1 MLNGMETP
9 LLTHHLVTSTE
20 SVDRWL
26 YVLHGIYGSGRN
38 WATLARGFTEDRP
51 RWGVVLVDLRLHG
64 GSIGFP
70 PPHTVRACA
79 DDLAR
84 LEEVTGR
91 PATAVLGHSFGGK
104 VAIVRA
110 SDEPEALR
118 QVWAVDS
125 PLDTKEPSGSAW
137 EVLQTVR
144 QLPDRF
150 ESRNE
155 LVEAMEQRGFGRGL
169 GQWLAMN
176 LDRTESGLTW
186 RIDWDGVEEML
197 RNYHATEVWPIV
209 DNPPADI
216 EIHVVRATRSK
227 AVNPDTVARLQQAGE
242 RTGRVHL
249 HEVEGS
255 HWINVDN
262 PEGVRALLEQRIA
275 G

>member
-1 MLNGMETP
+1 MDTP
-9 LLTHHLVTSTE
+9 LLAHSLVTSTDD
-20 SVDRWL
+20 VDRWL

-38 WATLARGFTEDRP
+38 WATLARHFTEDRP

-64 GSIGFP
+64 GSAGFP

-84 LEEVTGR
+84 LEEATGR
-91 PATAVLGHSFGGK
+91 PATVVLGHSFGGK
-104 VAIVRA
+104 VTLVRA
-110 SDEPEALR
+110 SDRPEALR
-118 QVWAVDS
+118 QVWAIDS
-125 PLDTKEPSGSAW
+125 PLDTREPRGSAW

-144 QLPDRF
+144 QLPEQF
-150 ESRNE
+150 GSRDE
-155 LVEAMEQRGFGRGL
+155 LVNAMERKGFSRGL

-176 LDRTESGLTW
+176 LQRTDSGLTW

-197 RNYHATEVWPIV
+197 RDYHATEVWPIV
-209 DNPPADI
+209 ESPPGQA
-216 EIHVVRATRSK
+216 EIHVVRATRSN
-227 AVNPDTVARLQQAGE
+227 AVDIDTVARLQRAAE
-242 RTGRVHL
+242 RTGRVFL

-262 PEGVRALLEQRIA
+262 PEGVRALLEERIT